1 MKKIFFAIAII
12 FVALNCIGQELNP
25 IKPYKG
31 IDANEQSI
39 DSIPQIQI
47 VNVPSDITYLDST
60 SQQVVENLKNSI
72 SKKQDD
78 DLFFELGIAM
88 IKHSEMMMARQKAKI
103 GLEKLEYGDWGFY
116 IGDYHFTEYEDIW
129 GDNDLGYNEE
139 SYMQEFSN
147 SIHISK
153 SECDALVSA
162 LNKKKNCNKNIY
174 YTFKSEG
181 YGENCIIKVFVT
193 YRDKKK
199 EYEAEKKTRM
209 KTIK

>member
-12 FVALNCIGQELNP
+12 ICSTLVCTGQDNLIP
-25 IKPYKG
+25 IKPYISFGDSLEKQC
-31 IDANEQSI
+31 ISDVQS
-39 DSIPQIQI
+39 QITQ
-47 VNVPSDITYLDST
+47 DIEKSKK
-60 SQQVVENLKNSI
+60 SV

-78 DLFFELGIAM
+78 DLFFELGVAI
-88 IKHSEMMMARQKAKI
+88 INHNNRMMERQMVEKI

-139 SYMQEFSN
+139 HYMQEFSN
-147 SIHISK
+147 LIPISK